1 MAIVNTITVN
11 HRALNESLQIG
22 DTIYYAKNTINTQ
35 GGTANPNQLQVVD
48 TVYGGGFT
56 NNIGY
61 SLSAGSLDDV
71 AFDYYQQ
78 GLVDVINDNDIV
90 KIGILQSFSD
100 LSSQFHPIN
109 PLGGT
114 QSPNIKLKII
124 SEDYLDPLPNNVY
137 LFFSKDNRANLASLT
152 GYYGLARLK
161 NNSRNKAELY
171 AVSSEAVQSSK

>member
-35 GGTANPNQLQVVD
+35 GGTANPNQLAVQE
-48 TVYGGGFT
+48 TTGGGYT
-56 NNIGY
+56 VNIGY
-61 SLSAGSLDDV
+61 SALAGSV
-71 AFDYYQQ
+71 EGAYDYYQQ
-78 GLVDVINDNDIV
+78 GLVDITSDNDIV
-90 KIGILQSFSD
+90 KIGVLSYFSQ
-100 LSSQFHPIN
+100 LSTPS
-109 PLGGT
+109 GGI
-114 QSPNIKLKII
+114 QSPTIELKII
-124 SEDYLDPLPNNVY
+124 SESYLDPLPNNVY

>member
-22 DTIYYAKNTINTQ
+22 DTIYYAENTINTQ
-35 GGTANPNQLQVVD
+35 GGTANPNQLAIQQ
-48 TVYGGGFT
+48 TTGGGYT
-56 NNIGY
+56 VNIGY
-61 SLSAGSLDDV
+61 SALAGSV
-71 AFDYYQQ
+71 EGAYDYYQQ
-78 GLVDVINDNDIV
+78 GLVDVTNDDSIV
-90 KIGILQSFSD
+90 KIGILQSFSQ
-100 LSSQFHPIN
+100 LTNFG
-109 PLGGT
+109 GGT
-114 QSPNIKLKII
+114 QSPTIKLKII

>member
-22 DTIYYAKNTINTQ
+22 DTIYYAKNTINTS
-35 GGTANPNQLQVVD
+35 GGTANPNQLAVQE
-48 TVYGGGFT
+48 TTGGGYT
-56 NNIGY
+56 VNIGY
-61 SLSAGSLDDV
+61 SALAGSV
-71 AFDYYQQ
+71 EGAYDYYQQ
-78 GLVDVINDNDIV
+78 GLVDITSDNDIV
-90 KIGILQSFSD
+90 KIGVLSYFSQ
-100 LSSQFHPIN
+100 LSTPS
-109 PLGGT
+109 GGI
-114 QSPNIKLKII
+114 QSPTIELKII
-124 SEDYLDPLPNNVY
+124 SESYLDPLPNNVY

>member
-1 MAIVNTITVN
+1 MAILNTITVN

-22 DTIYYAKNTINTQ
+22 DTIYYAKNTINIQ
-35 GGTANPNQLQVVD
+35 GGTTANPNQLAVQE
-48 TVYGGGFT
+48 TTGGGYT
-56 NNIGY
+56 VNIGY
-61 SLSAGSLDDV
+61 SALAGSV
-71 AFDYYQQ
+71 EGAYDYYQQ
-78 GLVDVINDNDIV
+78 GLVDVISDNDIV

-114 QSPNIKLKII
+114 QSPTIELKII
-124 SEDYLDPLPNNVY
+124 SESYLDPLPNNVY

>member
-22 DTIYYAKNTINTQ
+22 DTIYYAKNTINIQ
-35 GGTANPNQLQVVD
+35 GGTANPNQLAVQE
-48 TVYGGGFT
+48 TTGGGYT
-56 NNIGY
+56 VNIGY
-61 SLSAGSLDDV
+61 SALAGSV
-71 AFDYYQQ
+71 EGAYDYYQQ
-78 GLVDVINDNDIV
+78 GLVDITSDNDIV
-90 KIGILQSFSD
+90 KIGVLSYFSQ
-100 LSSQFHPIN
+100 LSTPS
-109 PLGGT
+109 GGI
-114 QSPNIKLKII
+114 QSPTIELKII
-124 SEDYLDPLPNNVY
+124 SESYLDPLPNNVY

>member
-1 MAIVNTITVN
+1 MAILNTITVN

-22 DTIYYAKNTINTQ
+22 DTIYYAKNTINIQ
-35 GGTANPNQLQVVD
+35 GGTANPNQLQVID
-48 TVYGGGFT
+48 TMYGGGFT

-61 SLSAGSLDDV
+61 SLLAGSLDDV

-78 GLVDVINDNDIV
+78 GLVDVTNDNDIV
-90 KIGILQSFSD
+90 KIGILSYFSQ
-100 LSSQFHPIN
+100 LSTPNSGI
-109 PLGGT
+109 
-114 QSPNIKLKII
+114 QSPTIELKII
-124 SEDYLDPLPNNVY
+124 SENYLDPLPNNVY

>member
-22 DTIYYAKNTINTQ
+22 DTIYYAENTINTS
-35 GGTANPNQLQVVD
+35 GGTANPNQLAVQG
-48 TVYGGGFT
+48 TTGGGYT
-56 NNIGY
+56 VNIGY
-61 SLSAGSLDDV
+61 SALAGSV
-71 AFDYYQQ
+71 EGAYDYYQQ
-78 GLVDVINDNDIV
+78 GLVDVTNDNDIV
-90 KIGILQSFSD
+90 KIGILQSFSQ
-100 LSSQFHPIN
+100 LTNFG
-109 PLGGT
+109 GGT
-114 QSPNIKLKII
+114 QSPTIELKII

-171 AVSSEAVQSSK
+171 AGSSEAVEGSK

>member
-22 DTIYYAKNTINTQ
+22 DTIYYAKNTINIQ
-35 GGTANPNQLQVVD
+35 GGTTANPNQLAVQE
-48 TVYGGGFT
+48 TTGGGYT
-56 NNIGY
+56 VNIGY
-61 SLSAGSLDDV
+61 SALAGSV
-71 AFDYYQQ
+71 EGAYDYYQQ
-78 GLVDVINDNDIV
+78 GLVDITSDNDIV
-90 KIGILQSFSD
+90 KIGVLSYFSQ
-100 LSSQFHPIN
+100 LSTPS
-109 PLGGT
+109 GGI
-114 QSPNIKLKII
+114 QSPTIELKII
-124 SEDYLDPLPNNVY
+124 SESYLDPLPNNVY

>member
-22 DTIYYAKNTINTQ
+22 DTIYYAENTINTQ
-35 GGTANPNQLQVVD
+35 GGTANPNQLAIQQ
-48 TVYGGGFT
+48 TTGGGYT
-56 NNIGY
+56 VNIGY
-61 SLSAGSLDDV
+61 SALAGSV
-71 AFDYYQQ
+71 EGAYDYYQQ
-78 GLVDVINDNDIV
+78 GLVDVTNDNEIV
-90 KIGILQSFSD
+90 KIGQLIAFVQSDASLNSYLPRILLYVQS
-100 LSSQFHPIN
+100 N
-109 PLGGT
+109 
-114 QSPNIKLKII
+114 
-124 SEDYLDPLPNNVY
+124 DYLDPVPDGVY

>member
-22 DTIYYAKNTINTQ
+22 DTIYYAENTINTQ
-35 GGTANPNQLQVVD
+35 GGAANPNQLAIQQ
-48 TVYGGGFT
+48 TTGGGYT
-56 NNIGY
+56 VNIGY
-61 SLSAGSLDDV
+61 SALAGSV
-71 AFDYYQQ
+71 EGAYDYYQQ
-78 GLVDVINDNDIV
+78 GLVDVTNDNDIV
-90 KIGILQSFSD
+90 KIGILSSFSQ
-100 LSSQFHPIN
+100 LSTPS
-109 PLGGT
+109 GGI
-114 QSPNIKLKII
+114 QSPAIKLKII